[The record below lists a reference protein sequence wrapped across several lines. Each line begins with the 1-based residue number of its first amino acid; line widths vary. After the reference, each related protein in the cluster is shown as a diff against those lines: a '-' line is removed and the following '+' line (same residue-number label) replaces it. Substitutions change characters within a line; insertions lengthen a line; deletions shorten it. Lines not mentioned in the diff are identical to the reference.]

1 MDNFCN
7 SLNKSL
13 LNNLKKDYNN
23 LFQSIVLKYGNL
35 NSDMTFENLESKYN
49 IDKIYSTKTIKTSRE
64 KGKKHKTAN
73 NNNRC
78 MARIWNNGSVRNQN
92 GTIIYGDRCKRC
104 KTDNSDFCGIH
115 SKSLTHG
122 KYNLD
127 PPHNHFE
134 KYLKKLI

>member
-13 LNNLKKDYNN
+13 LNNLKNDYNN

-35 NSDMTFENLESKYN
+35 NSDLTFENLKSKYN
-49 IDKIYSTKTIKTSRE
+49 IDKIYSTKTIKTSRK
-64 KGKKHKTAN
+64 KGTKHKTAIN
-73 NNNRC
+73 DNRC
-78 MARIWNNGSVRNQN
+78 LARIWNNGSVRNQDGN
-92 GTIIYGDRCKRC
+92 IIYGDRCKRC
-104 KTDNSDFCGIH
+104 KTNNSDFCGIH

>member
-13 LNNLKKDYNN
+13 LNNLKNDYNN

-35 NSDMTFENLESKYN
+35 NSDLTFENLKSKYN

-64 KGKKHKTAN
+64 KGTKHKTAIN
-73 NNNRC
+73 DNRC
-78 MARIWNNGSVRNQN
+78 MARIWNNGSVRNQD

-104 KTDNSDFCGIH
+104 KTNNSDFCGIH